1 MATETKYDGFFVDSS
16 EPLLSVNKYYKPL
29 VATDQNYATLLLV
42 RLILLEPGTFQTHP
56 DCGVGLV
63 SKFKYATD
71 VDMAELNSKI
81 KEQIMKYLPQFSL
94 VNVRCEL
101 GDDKAGDEKVIKIY
115 ITSEE
120 LNAFI
125 PINVNT
131 GEVLTQDYHLTDF
144 K

>member
-1 MATETKYDGFFVDSS
+1 
-16 EPLLSVNKYYKPL
+16 
-29 VATDQNYATLLLV
+29 
-42 RLILLEPGTFQTHP
+42 
-56 DCGVGLV
+56 
-63 SKFKYATD
+63 
-71 VDMAELNSKI
+71 
-81 KEQIMKYLPQFSL
+81 MKYLPQFSL